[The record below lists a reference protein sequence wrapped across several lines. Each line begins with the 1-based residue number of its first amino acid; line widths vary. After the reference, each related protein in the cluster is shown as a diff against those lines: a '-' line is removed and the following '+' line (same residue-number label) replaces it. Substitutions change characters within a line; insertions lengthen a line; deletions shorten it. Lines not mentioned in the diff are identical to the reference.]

1 MIGPLMR
8 TLPPIRET
16 AAVSAGCSAPT
27 SPFVSKYFRREP
39 DGNALGY
46 GPRLPDQWGG
56 NGIAEAA
63 SDRKDAQRAGSSY
76 AEYAEAG

>member
-1 MIGPLMR
+1 
-8 TLPPIRET
+8 
-16 AAVSAGCSAPT
+16 
-27 SPFVSKYFRREP
+27 VSKYFRREP